1 MGLKDNSKFRK
12 FITKDNVFWFYP
24 IIKRYFEAKIS
35 DYVFSKNISYHYS
48 PHWDMD
54 GVDLTLYGIEL
65 VTAHFDCG
73 YELKIMVDLDK
84 EPCIKECD
92 MDEYKKEYY
101 LHRGYSKTLHLELI
115 KNCIADILDGI
126 VQGCTPVEYTLTD
139 IRFIEDGNRLVL
151 DYSGYKY
158 YLNNLGG
165 VWCWID

>member
-1 MGLKDNSKFRK
+1 MGLKENSKFRK

-92 MDEYKKEYY
+92 MDEYKKEY
-101 LHRGYSKTLHLELI
+101 LRHREQANELNVETV
-115 KNCIADILDGI
+115 KNHIADIIDILAKSYGADK
-126 VQGCTPVEYTLTD
+126 YAFTD
-139 IRFIEDGNRLVL
+139 IRFIEDGERLVV
-151 DYSGYKY
+151 DYSGYKICF
-158 YLNNLGG
+158 NNLGG
-165 VWCWID
+165 TWCWID